1 MENIK
6 KGDIYLVNLGE
17 GEGSI
22 QGKMR
27 ACIIVSNEKANTY
40 SPVIHVVPLTSKT
53 KRNLPTHVKIGME
66 TGLQQESVAMAEQ
79 ARLIDKSMIIKKL
92 GQIDAITLDKVETSI
107 LIQFGLLE
115 KINKI
120 LGFQKLQTVRC

>member
-1 MENIK
+1 METVK

-40 SPVIHVVPLTSKT
+40 SPVIHVVPLTSKA

-66 TGLQQESVAMAEQ
+66 SGLQQESVAIAEQ
-79 ARLIDKSMIIKKL
+79 ARLIDKSMIVKKL
-92 GQIDAITLDKVETSI
+92 GQIDSVTLDKVETSI
-107 LIQFGLLE
+107 LVQFGLLE

-120 LGFQKLQTVRC
+120 LGFQKLQLARC